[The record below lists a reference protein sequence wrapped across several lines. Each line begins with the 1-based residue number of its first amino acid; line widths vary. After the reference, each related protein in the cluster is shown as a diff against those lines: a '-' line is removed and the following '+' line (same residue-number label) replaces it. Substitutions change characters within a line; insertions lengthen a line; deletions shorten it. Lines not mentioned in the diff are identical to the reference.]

1 MKNEK
6 VFRRID
12 AAAASQLL
20 TRDQLLVLDSRDQ
33 ASFDLARIASACH
46 LSSDNLDTILLTTP
60 KSTPVLLYCY
70 HGNASQVYGQMF
82 VDFGFTEVYSLD
94 GGFEAWQ
101 QQHPQTASPQLSPQ
115 IADWLREQ
123 GYPVTHLEAV
133 AEHGMTPLMRASKA
147 GDSAIVAALL
157 QAGASPHTRNGD
169 GNHALWLACVGAD
182 LDTLDVLI
190 RAGSALDHQNDNGA
204 TCLMYAAS
212 TGKHTVVEKLLAAGA
227 TPQLKTL
234 DDFSAL
240 DMATTIECLQLLR
253 HAQSGQSHRSSG
265 EVARHALHAEA
276 ATVQD
281 TTYMNEDSK

>member
-70 HGNASQVYGQMF
+70 RGNASQIFGQMF
-82 VDFGFTEVYSLD
+82 ADFGFAEVYSLD
-94 GGFEAWQ
+94 GGFETWQ
-101 QQHPQTASPQLSPQ
+101 RAQVKTAPPVLSPQL
-115 IADWLREQ
+115 AHWLQ
-123 GYPVTHLEAV
+123 QHGYPCNDLEAV

-147 GDSAIVAALL
+147 GNTAIVSELL
-157 QAGASPHTRNGD
+157 QAGASPHTRNAD
-169 GNHALWLACVGAD
+169 GNHALWLACVGEN

-190 RAGSALDHQNDNGA
+190 RAGSALDQQNDNGA

-212 TGKHTVVEKLLAAGA
+212 TGKHVVVEKLLAAGA
-227 TPQLKTL
+227 KPQLKTL

-240 DMATTIECLQLLR
+240 DMAATIECLRLLR
-253 HAQSGQSHRSSG
+253 SV
-265 EVARHALHAEA
+265 E
-276 ATVQD
+276 
-281 TTYMNEDSK
+281 NEQWQTAG

>member
-1 MKNEK
+1 MKSERS
-6 VFRRID
+6 FQRID
-12 AAAASQLL
+12 VATACQLL
-20 TRDQLLVLDSRDQ
+20 ARGDVRVLDSRDPD
-33 ASFDLARIASACH
+33 SFALAHIASACR
-46 LSSDNLDTILLTTP
+46 LSSENLDAMLLGTP
-60 KSTPVLLYCY
+60 KAAPVLLVCY

-82 VDFGFTEVYSLD
+82 ADFGFAEVYSLD

-101 QQHPQTASPQLSPQ
+101 QHHSPTASPQLGSQ
-115 IADWLREQ
+115 LANWLLAH
-123 GYPVTHLEAV
+123 GYPVANLEAV

-157 QAGASPHTRNGD
+157 KAGASPHTRNGD

-212 TGKHTVVEKLLAAGA
+212 TGKHAVVEKLLAAGA

-240 DMATTIECLQLLR
+240 DMAATIECLQLLR
-253 HAQSGQSHRSSG
+253 RV
-265 EVARHALHAEA
+265 ER
-276 ATVQD
+276 ATQQAVG
-281 TTYMNEDSK
+281 